1 MQKILN
7 FVDSL
12 LAASTPKAPAWNVEH
27 NLGGRPPKW
36 NYVDGCMIKAIFD
49 IYYATGDKKYFD
61 FAKDY
66 VDFYVDADGGILG
79 YHVDEYNCD
88 HINMGKVLFDLY
100 RATHDDKYKKAIEL
114 QYSQLLTQPRISSG
128 NFWHKKIYPNQVW
141 LDGLYMV
148 QPFYLEHEMLF
159 NDCRKI
165 DDVLSQFKHVYDVMR
180 DPATGLLYHGYDESR
195 EMFWADK
202 ITGLS
207 RNFWTRSIG
216 WYAMALVDTFEKLV
230 GTDYVNCD
238 LPSHLRDVMDALLK
252 VADPETKMFYQV
264 TNAGAREGNYLETS
278 GTCAIAYAL
287 MKGARLG
294 CLPAIYFEHGREIFD
309 AVVEHKLVI
318 SDDSFIL
325 KDICLVAG
333 LGGMSGK
340 GGYEQRDGTYEYYIS
355 EPRVNND
362 AKGVAPFLFAYAE
375 ILQKGESQ

>member
-1 MQKILN
+1 MNRILN

-12 LAASTPKAPAWNVEH
+12 LAASTPQAPAWNVEH
-27 NLGGRPPKW
+27 ALHGKKPRW
-36 NYVDGCMIKAIFD
+36 NYIDGCMIKAVFD

-61 FAKDY
+61 FAKNY
-66 VDFYVDADGGILG
+66 VDFYVDTDGGILG
-79 YHVDEYNCD
+79 YTVEEYNCD
-88 HINMGKVLFDLY
+88 QINMGKVLFDLY
-100 RATHDDKYKKAIEL
+100 RATSDDKYKKAADL
-114 QYSQLLTQPRISSG
+114 LYSQITTHPRIKTG

-148 QPFYLEHEMLF
+148 QPFYLEYELLF
-159 NDCRKI
+159 NNGKQIADA
-165 DDVLSQFKHVYDVMR
+165 LGQFKHVYAIMR
-180 DPATGLLYHGYDESR
+180 DPDTGLLYHGYDESR

-202 ITGLS
+202 LTGLS

-216 WYAMALVDTFEKLV
+216 WYAMALVDSIEKLS
-230 GTDYVNCD
+230 DADSEC
-238 LPSHLRDVMDALLK
+238 LQAHLNGVLDALLK

-264 TNAGAREGNYLETS
+264 TNAAGRAGNYLETS
-278 GTCAIAYAL
+278 GTCAVAYAL

-294 CLPAIYFEHGREIFD
+294 CLPAGYFDKGREIFD
-309 AVVEHKLVI
+309 AVVAHKLVI
-318 SDDSFIL
+318 SDDSFML

-340 GGYEQRDGTYEYYIS
+340 GEYQPRDGTYEYYIS

-375 ILQKGESQ
+375 ICRREGLV